1 MSRAAS
7 RLKRGAILNF
17 KSERAAALNFNA
29 MASAALNFKRTVAL
43 NSEPKCASA
52 LNFKSKQ
59 NAPLN
64 FTAKRSSVLNFNRAP
79 LNFRSRC
86 DGFYRV
92 ALMHEAYDVTG
103 ISEKNF
109 ISRCK
114 ILKADVKNLAVSAKN
129 FKFCGVTRACLDLKD
144 IALARRSC
152 SAAVLSDEILSSRD
166 KNFKACSK
174 RGGVKFLKSVPKFE
188 GKQKEGCDAK
198 HR

>member
-1 MSRAAS
+1 MIRVAS
-7 RLKRGAILNF
+7 RLKHGAILNF
-17 KSERAAALNFNA
+17 KPERAAVLNFNA
-29 MASAALNFKRTVAL
+29 VASAALNFKRTAAL
-43 NSEPKCASA
+43 NSKPKCTRAS
-52 LNFKSKQ
+52 NFKSEQ
-59 NAPLN
+59 NAPVN
-64 FTAKRSSVLNFNRAP
+64 FTAKRSPVLNFNRAS
-79 LNFRSRC
+79 LNFKSRC

-174 RGGVKFLKSVPKFE
+174 RGGVKFLKFAPKFRGE
-188 GKQKEGCDAK
+188 QKEGYDAK
-198 HR
+198 YR

>member
-1 MSRAAS
+1 MIRAAS
-7 RLKRGAILNF
+7 RLKWGAILNF
-17 KSERAAALNFNA
+17 KPERAAALNFNA
-29 MASAALNFKRTVAL
+29 VASAVLNFKRTADL
-43 NSEPKCASA
+43 NSEPKCTRA

-59 NAPLN
+59 NAPVN
-64 FTAKRSSVLNFNRAP
+64 FTAKRSPVLNFNRAS
-79 LNFRSRC
+79 LNFKSRC

-144 IALARRSC
+144 IALAHKSYG
-152 SAAVLSDEILSSRD
+152 AAILSDEILSSRGQ
-166 KNFKACSK
+166 NFKACGK
-174 RGGVKFLKSVPKFE
+174 RGGVKFLKPKFRGE
-188 GKQKEGCDAK
+188 QKEGCDAK
-198 HR
+198 YR

>member
-1 MSRAAS
+1 MIRAAS
-7 RLKRGAILNF
+7 RLKHGAILNF
-17 KSERAAALNFNA
+17 KPERAAVLNFNA
-29 MASAALNFKRTVAL
+29 VASAALNFKRTAAL
-43 NSEPKCASA
+43 NSKPKCTRAS
-52 LNFKSKQ
+52 NFKSEQ
-59 NAPLN
+59 NAPVN
-64 FTAKRSSVLNFNRAP
+64 FTAKRSPVLNFNRAS
-79 LNFRSRC
+79 LNFKSRC

-152 SAAVLSDEILSSRD
+152 SAAILSDEILSSRGQ
-166 KNFKACSK
+166 NLKACGK
-174 RGGVKFLKSVPKFE
+174 RGGVKFLKSAPKFGGE
-188 GKQKEGCDAK
+188 QKEGCDAK